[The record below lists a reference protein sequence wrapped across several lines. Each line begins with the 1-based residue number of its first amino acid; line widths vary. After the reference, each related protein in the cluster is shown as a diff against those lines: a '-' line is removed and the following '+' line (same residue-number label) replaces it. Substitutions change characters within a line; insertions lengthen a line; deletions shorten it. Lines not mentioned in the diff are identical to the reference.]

1 MSAEKEIV
9 NHWYNK
15 KGYFTISNL
24 KANNRDLGILA
35 FKPDTNDI
43 IHVQVSCSL
52 TGAFESKEN
61 VSAEKISE
69 EKFYEDSIAA
79 AIQKNMPM
87 HDSKNWKRVLVLS
100 SLPKSR
106 KESIVKEF
114 RMMEVEV
121 VEFENI
127 LYETFEQLDTHYYK
141 NDIIRT
147 LQLTKFI
154 LLNDSAKLTKMLM
167 KGNSNSRKELV
178 STMLD
183 EKGIM
188 KEFRKTN
195 AERLGSI
202 LKNSGIKPAEL
213 AHMIEHSVLNN
224 RTRKTFM
231 SSLNEQEKIKKVVG
245 KIISKKKKEMSLE
258 KFL

>member
-9 NHWYNK
+9 NYWYNK

-79 AIQKNMPM
+79 AIQKTMPM
-87 HDSKNWKRVLVLS
+87 HDSKTWKRVLVLS

-106 KESIVKEF
+106 KESIIKEF
-114 RMMEVEV
+114 RMMEIEV

-141 NDIIRT
+141 NDVIRT
-147 LQLTKFI
+147 LQLTKFV
-154 LLNDSAKLTKMLM
+154 LLNDPVKLAKMLV
-167 KGNSNSRKELV
+167 KNSGSRKELV

-183 EKGIM
+183 EKDIM

-231 SSLNEQEKIKKVVG
+231 SSLNEQEKIRKVVG

>member
-9 NHWYNK
+9 NYWYKK
-15 KGYFTISNL
+15 KGYFKISNL

-79 AIQKNMPM
+79 AIQKTMPM
-87 HDSKNWKRVLVLS
+87 HDSKTWKRVLVLS

-106 KESIVKEF
+106 KESIIKEF
-114 RMMEVEV
+114 RMMEIEV

-141 NDIIRT
+141 NDVIRT
-147 LQLTKFI
+147 LQLTKFV
-154 LLNDSAKLTKMLM
+154 LLNDPVKLAKMLV
-167 KGNSNSRKELV
+167 KNSGSRKELV

-183 EKGIM
+183 EKDIM

-231 SSLNEQEKIKKVVG
+231 SSLNEQEKIRKVVG